1 MNIQIYVGVIFR
13 LFVWVLF
20 LQFQCGFV
28 CRLVSSW
35 RLRPKM
41 LQRLLRVQLEPI
53 NEAEAWPKFTMMQY
67 NNSIVFLLFSFKI
80 FLVLNFMRFLS
91 SCWWRV
97 CSFINNL
104 NQAKI
109 LFTFFATYLCLCN
122 RNMGSILYGI
132 PRKRFNFVRFFF
144 FLPFLLYQRTEKDR
158 FVMLVI
164 WRKLK

>member
-20 LQFQCGFV
+20 LQYRCGFV

-67 NNSIVFLLFSFKI
+67 NNSIVFSYFLLKFFLFLISCVFSHLADEEF
-80 FLVLNFMRFLS
+80 VLLS
-91 SCWWRV
+91 IIWIKR
-97 CSFINNL
+97 
-104 NQAKI
+104 KY
-109 LFTFFATYLCLCN
+109 YLP
-122 RNMGSILYGI
+122 LYGYLSLFMQSEYGINFIWHSQKKIQFCQIFFSI
-132 PRKRFNFVRFFF
+132 PTLSKNW
-144 FLPFLLYQRTEKDR
+144 KG
-158 FVMLVI
+158 
-164 WRKLK
+164 

>member
-20 LQFQCGFV
+20 LQYRCGFV

-109 LFTFFATYLCLCN
+109 LFTFIWLPIFVYAIGIWDQFY
-122 RNMGSILYGI
+122 MAFPEKDSILSD
-132 PRKRFNFVRFFF
+132 FFF
-144 FLPFLLYQRTEKDR
+144 DSYFIKE
-158 FVMLVI
+158 
-164 WRKLK
+164 LKRIDS